1 MQTTKLLLSLLFILS
16 LGTGVRAQEVLTDR
30 NFIRI
35 DQFGYP
41 TTGSKVAVIAN
52 AVEGY
57 NAGEGIRVNPGV
69 AAEVVRDGTDEVVFS
84 GFTRRW
90 NGGSVD
96 DLSGDRGAWF
106 DFTALTDTG
115 TFRIRL
121 QKADGSMAESYAFRI
136 ADDVYH
142 DVLRAATQFFYYQ
155 RINQEKTAEYASGA
169 PWTDAAW
176 YDRPNQEYAVK
187 ELGNPSNT
195 RSMPKGWFDAGDPN
209 KYVTFAVEPVH
220 ALLTTFDQYPDFW
233 SDFDLNIPES
243 GNDVPDLLDEIR
255 WETDW
260 IISMQDFDPADGSG
274 TGGLHQKMGIL
285 EDVSY
290 ISPPSIDTR
299 DRWFNGICVSSTI
312 TGASMLAHAA
322 YTYQEAGVWPEHT
335 TELIA
340 RAEAAWD
347 YYIAAPNKSELCDN
361 GQIEA
366 GDADGPGNQYAT
378 EHRALA
384 TAAAVYLFAL
394 TGDQEYDDFVQQFYN
409 QTRPWQAGDWGVY
422 RAHQSEAVMFYTAL
436 PNADPA
442 TRQAILDRKTSAA
455 KSEGGNYLL
464 AEADNLYRS
473 KAFIFNWGSNS
484 LISRQASDIMDFQV
498 YGLKPENHAAY
509 QERAQSIINYLHGT
523 NPSGTC
529 MLSNMYRY
537 GGDLCADEMWHSWF
551 GLGSAFDNLEDGN
564 VGPAPG
570 FISGGPNPQ
579 GQTNMPIKLGV
590 HTFPSTTGQQPGQKA
605 FSVENYWEFGPWAY
619 NEPAIYYQAA
629 YIKALA
635 HFAAGELAAGGTGD
649 GIGADNFCAE
659 AEDVYTVLNDAGTT
673 GNIDLDGEFA
683 DDSGD
688 GSVGLTD
695 QGDAIRIPFTV
706 TRNRSYDLALRVLV
720 EVNGV
725 TQTSLGNE
733 YVLTLDGEPVDY
745 IVDSLSF
752 SPAATGPRFGEIV
765 IVSEQ
770 LVAGEHMLDVSANV
784 AAVYVDALCLR
795 DPNSV
800 IVVVGPQEQAP
811 FNDAPAAIPG
821 IIEAEEYDLGGQ
833 GVAYNDTDES
843 NNGGAFRTDESVDIG
858 GVMGGGF
865 SVGWVAVGEWIEY
878 TVDVSQAG
886 TYAWTAQLASPDGG
900 GRLRIRFDGND
911 ATGTAMVP
919 MGGTGGWN
927 SYTGIAGSAVTLA
940 AGVQILRFEIEGSNA
955 FNIDRLVF
963 EQTGGAPVGIINY
976 QDGLEDADAQFSGEP
991 GGISYEVVDGYLR
1004 ISGDG
1009 SSGQYQVID
1018 YALRDENGGPE
1029 LANAIG
1035 SNDLLYIRART
1046 VSGNTANLRAD
1057 LIDNQNLHTT
1067 NASRAVNISG
1077 ADFAI
1082 YTYNYAGGYE
1092 DGGYGGTDCTS
1103 GPCAVDGLRIERI
1116 GFYPEPVN
1124 AGFNETI
1131 EIDWISFGREFVVST
1146 REFASVESLS
1156 ILPNPTSD
1164 AFGLRFELAQPALMT
1179 AELLDPLGRSVRRLF
1194 LGRQQTGEGFARFDV
1209 SDLPAGTYFLRM
1221 TIDGRVTRATAVV
1234 VE

>member
-1 MQTTKLLLSLLFILS
+1 MHPTNCLLTLLFILS
-16 LGTGVRAQEVLTDR
+16 LASGVRAQEVLEDR

-41 TTGSKVAVIAN
+41 TTGSKVAVIAE

-57 NAGEGIRVNPGV
+57 NAGNGVRVNPGV
-69 AAEVVRDGTDEVVFS
+69 PVELVREGTGEVVFS
-84 GFTRRW
+84 AFTRNW
-90 NGGSVD
+90 NGGSTD
-96 DLSGDRGAWF
+96 ALSGDRGAWF
-106 DFTALTDTG
+106 DFTSVTDTG

-121 QKADGSMAESYAFRI
+121 TKLDGTTAESYAFRI

-155 RINQEKTAEYASGA
+155 RFNQDKTSEYASGE
-169 PWTDAAW
+169 PWTDGPW
-176 YDRPNQEYAVK
+176 FDRPDQEYAVK
-187 ELGNPSNT
+187 ELDNPSNT

-220 ALLTTFDQYPDFW
+220 ALLTTYDQHPGFW

-290 ISPPSIDTR
+290 ISPPSTDTR

-322 YTYQEAGVWPEHT
+322 YTYQQAGVWPEHT
-335 TELIA
+335 AELIA
-340 RAEAAWD
+340 RAEAAWG
-347 YYIAAPNKSELCDN
+347 YYQAAPNKAERCDD
-361 GQIEA
+361 GRIEA
-366 GDADGPGNQYAT
+366 GDADGPGDQYAT

-394 TGDQEYDDFVQQFYN
+394 TGEQEYDDFVTQFYN

-436 PNADPA
+436 PNANP
-442 TRQAILDRKTSAA
+442 TTKQAILNRKTSSE

-498 YGLKPENHAAY
+498 YGLKPDNHAGY

-551 GLGSAFDNLEDGN
+551 GLGSAFDNIDNGN
-564 VGPAPG
+564 LGPAPG
-570 FISGGPNPQ
+570 FLSGGPNPQ
-579 GQTNMPIKLGV
+579 GQTNMPIKLGT
-590 HTFPSTTGQQPGQKA
+590 HTFPATTGQQPGQKA

-635 HFAAGELAAGGTGD
+635 HFAANELAPGSTGGGQGSIND
-649 GIGADNFCAE
+649 CSE
-659 AEDVYTVLNDAGTT
+659 AEDIFAVANETGATDIGTAN
-673 GNIDLDGEFA
+673 GISGASADRSIGLPDA
-683 DDSGD
+683 DDAVDLS
-688 GSVGLTD
+688 
-695 QGDAIRIPFTV
+695 FTI
-706 TRNRSYDLALRVLV
+706 TRQRNYDLALRVLV
-720 EVNGV
+720 ADGGTAYAEAYELALDGTV
-725 TQTSLGNE
+725 LE
-733 YVLTLDGEPVDY
+733 YV
-745 IVDSLSF
+745 IDSLSF
-752 SPAATGPRFGEIV
+752 SASEDGKQWGEIV
-765 IVSEQ
+765 IVNQGLSATDHALTVRASGIGGQ
-770 LVAGEHMLDVSANV
+770 RVDV
-784 AAVYVDALCLR
+784 LCWR

-800 IVVVGPQEQAP
+800 VVVVEPEGQGP

-821 IIEAEEYDLGGQ
+821 IVEAEEYDLGGP
-833 GVAYNDTDES
+833 GVAYFDSDAS
-843 NNGGAFRTDESVDIG
+843 NNGGAFRTDEAVDVG

-865 SVGWVAVGEWIEY
+865 SVGWVAVGEWLEY
-878 TVDVSQAG
+878 TVNVAEAG

-900 GRLRIRFDGND
+900 GRLRILFDGND
-911 ATGTAMVP
+911 ATGTVMIG

-927 SYTGIAGSAVTLA
+927 SYTGIEGTAVALE

-955 FNIDRLVF
+955 FNIDRVIF
-963 EQTGGAPVGIINY
+963 ERTGGAPLGVINY
-976 QDGLEDADAQFSGEP
+976 QDGLEDGAAQFSGEP
-991 GGISYEVVDGYLR
+991 AGITYGVTDGILS
-1004 ISGDG
+1004 IAGDG
-1009 SSGQYQVID
+1009 TSGQYQVIT
-1018 YALRDENGGPE
+1018 YALRDENDGPE
-1029 LANAIG
+1029 LANAVG
-1035 SNDLLYIRART
+1035 SNDILYIRART
-1046 VSGNTANLRAD
+1046 LSGAPADLRAD

-1067 NASRAVNISG
+1067 NASRSVRISG
-1077 ADFAI
+1077 DEFDI
-1082 YTYNYAGGYE
+1082 YSYNYAGGYE
-1092 DGGYGGTDCTS
+1092 DGGFGGTGCSS
-1103 GPCAVDGLRIERI
+1103 GPCAVDGLRIESI
-1116 GFYPEPVN
+1116 GLYPEPVD
-1124 AGFNETI
+1124 ASFGETI
-1131 EIDWISFGREFVVST
+1131 EIDWLSFGREFVVST
-1146 REFASVESLS
+1146 RDFATVESLS
-1156 ILPNPTSD
+1156 ILPNPASE
-1164 AFGLRFELAQPALMT
+1164 AFGLRFTLAEPSLMT

-1194 LGRQQTGEGFARFDV
+1194 LGRQSAGEGFARMDV
-1209 SDLPAGTYFLRM
+1209 ADLPAGTYFLRM
-1221 TIDGRVTRATAVV
+1221 TVDGRVTRATAVV